1 MVDFFTVYS
10 YKRLMSKWP
19 WYEQLMDDVE
29 AAVLEYTETPQ
40 CLQRH
45 TEKYGGAHEST
56 ESVEGSERLATRYV
70 GRENRPASQ
79 QASPYGVY
87 SDYETCSVER
97 RVCGIEDCAFN
108 VEIAISGIRRT
119 MVEPA
124 TQLGD
129 CSLDN

>member
-1 MVDFFTVYS
+1 
-10 YKRLMSKWP
+10 MSKWP

-29 AAVLEYTETPQ
+29 AAVLEYAQTPQ
-40 CLQRH
+40 CLSRH
-45 TEKYGGAHEST
+45 TKKYGGAHESA
-56 ESVEGSERLATRYV
+56 ESVEGSRRLATRYV

-79 QASPYGVY
+79 QVEPYGVY

-97 RVCGIEDCAFN
+97 RVCGIEDCMFS
-108 VEIAISGIRRT
+108 VEIAINGIRSS

-129 CSLDN
+129 CSLDD